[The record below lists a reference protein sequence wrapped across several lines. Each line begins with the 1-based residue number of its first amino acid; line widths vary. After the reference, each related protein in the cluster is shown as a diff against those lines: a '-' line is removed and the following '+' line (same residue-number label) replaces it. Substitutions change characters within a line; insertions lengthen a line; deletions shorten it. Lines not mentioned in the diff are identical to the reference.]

1 MARTERS
8 VAREVIAFA
17 VATCVVLLAVGIV
30 GVAVLHWVGT
40 VEATRDAK
48 RLTEVSAL
56 GIVQP
61 RLDDGILRENVDSQL
76 RIDTIVNGAVVRDP
90 VVRVKIWDPA
100 GARDGSSTRARRTS
114 LEPPTRSTH
123 RSWRPSV
130 PMA

>member
-17 VATCVVLLAVGIV
+17 VATCVVVLGVGIV

-76 RIDTIVNGAVVRDP
+76 RIDTSNGA
-90 VVRVKIWDPA
+90 
-100 GARDGSSTRARRTS
+100 GSI
-114 LEPPTRSTH
+114 
-123 RSWRPSV
+123 PSCG
-130 PMA
+130 